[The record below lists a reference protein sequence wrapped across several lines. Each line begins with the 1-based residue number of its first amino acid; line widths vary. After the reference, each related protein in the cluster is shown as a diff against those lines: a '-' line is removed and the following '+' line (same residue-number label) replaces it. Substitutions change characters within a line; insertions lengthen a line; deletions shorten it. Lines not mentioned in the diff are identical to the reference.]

1 MVIDRLGI
9 FVGRCLSA
17 SMSLLGFVALT
28 LVVQY
33 PFLLWISCPLIAAGG
48 LANHMTNMPMARSI
62 PLLSSA
68 FQALTA
74 GCISGV
80 LFYGI
85 IYGMYFL
92 LASAACVIRERQMR
106 NDPREEVLL
115 KTTH

>member
-1 MVIDRLGI
+1 
-9 FVGRCLSA
+9 
-17 SMSLLGFVALT
+17 MSLLGFVALT
-28 LVVQY
+28 MVVQY

-80 LFYGI
+80 LF
-85 IYGMYFL
+85 L
-92 LASAACVIRERQMR
+92 WHHLWH
-106 NDPREEVLL
+106 VLFYWHQQPVL
-115 KTTH
+115 